1 MGKSSFMKRKGG
13 NTVTK
18 KMVADRM
25 EDMATLMTALEAT
38 LMEWEVWFRLI
49 QQQKKSLTP
58 EQFDFFLQDGP
69 IFTEFTGKI
78 MESIR
83 SQMPKLEELAPEE
96 PKAPV
101 LGADGLPVIPNQ
113 APKLL
118 DGSGNVIP
126 PRA

>member
-1 MGKSSFMKRKGG
+1 MSKSSYMKRKGG

-18 KMVADRM
+18 KMVANRM
-25 EDMATLMTALEAT
+25 EDMATLMTAMEAT
-38 LMEWEVWFRLI
+38 LMEWEVWYRLI

-78 MESIR
+78 MKSIR
-83 SQMPKLEELAPEE
+83 DQMPALEELPPEE
-96 PKAPV
+96 PKASV
-101 LGADGLPVIPNQ
+101 LGADGLPVVPNQ
-113 APKLL
+113 TPMLL

-126 PRA
+126 PKV